1 MSSRIIVTTIFIMV
15 SNIISAQDF
24 VTGSIVT
31 NDGDTVKCMIKAGK
45 WDINPNRIITKVGDK
60 TKKYWPTEIAS
71 FQVNGRNY
79 LSARVRLEISNHI
92 DGTLDISDSR
102 PKFEND
108 SIFAEQ
114 IVAGKK
120 SLYRYKSP
128 SYKLHFLIDGQPG
141 WLESLVYKRY
151 LVWVDV
157 AAGKTF
163 KQVAYNE
170 EYKNQLEVFFADC
183 PAFKDK
189 IKLTGYDSGQL
200 TSLFNIYYSCEKMDG
215 KLN

>member
-1 MSSRIIVTTIFIMV
+1 MSKKFSIMAILAMLYCSV
-15 SNIISAQDF
+15 LAQDF
-24 VTGSIVT
+24 VAGNIVT
-31 NDGDTVKCMIKAGK
+31 NDGDTINCMIKSGK

-71 FQVNGRNY
+71 FRVNNRTY
-79 LSARVRLEISNHI
+79 VSARVRLDISNHI

-114 IVAGKK
+114 IVAGRK

-128 SYKLHFLIDGQPG
+128 SYKLHFLISGQPG

-157 AAGKTF
+157 AADKTF

-170 EYKNQLEVFFADC
+170 EYKNQLEIFFADC
-183 PAFKDK
+183 SELKDK
-189 IKLTGYDSGQL
+189 IKLTGYDAGQL
-200 TSLFNIYYSCEKMDG
+200 TSLFYLYSNCAKLDG

>member
-1 MSSRIIVTTIFIMV
+1 MV
-15 SNIISAQDF
+15 SNSTLAQDF
-24 VTGSIVT
+24 LAGSIVT
-31 NDGDTVKCMIKAGK
+31 NAGDTIDCMIKAGK

-60 TKKYWPTEIAS
+60 TKKYWPTEISS
-71 FQVNGRNY
+71 FQVNNRKFV
-79 LSARVRLEISNHI
+79 SARVRLDISNHI

-102 PKFEND
+102 PRFEND

-114 IVAGKK
+114 IVVGKK

-151 LVWVDV
+151 LVWID
-157 AAGKTF
+157 GTGDKTF

-170 EYKNQLEVFFADC
+170 EYKNQLEVFFSDC
-183 PAFKDK
+183 PGFKEK
-189 IKLTGYDSGQL
+189 IKLTGYDAGQL
-200 TSLFNIYYSCEKMDG
+200 TSLFGMYYACEKMDG
-215 KLN
+215 RLN

>member
-1 MSSRIIVTTIFIMV
+1 MSSKIIVMTIFVMLSTCIF
-15 SNIISAQDF
+15 AQDF
-24 VTGSIVT
+24 LAGNIVT
-31 NDGDTVKCMIKAGK
+31 NNGDTIKCIIKAAK

-71 FQVNGRNY
+71 FRVNNRTY
-79 LSARVRLEISNHI
+79 VSARVRLEISNHI

-114 IVAGKK
+114 IVVGKK

-128 SYKLHFLIDGQPG
+128 SYKLHFLINGNGG

-157 AAGKTF
+157 SGGKTF

-183 PAFKDK
+183 PQFKDK
-189 IKLTGYDSGQL
+189 IKVTGYDAGQL
-200 TSLFNIYYSCEKMDG
+200 SSLFHLYYACEKIAGVLD
-215 KLN
+215 

>member
-1 MSSRIIVTTIFIMV
+1 MSSKLFIVTLLV
-15 SNIISAQDF
+15 LCNNLSAQDF
-24 VTGSIVT
+24 VAGNIVT
-31 NDGDTVKCMIKAGK
+31 NQGDTINCMIKAGK
-45 WDINPNRIITKVGDK
+45 WDINPNRIIAKIGEK

-71 FQVNGRNY
+71 FQAGQRTYV
-79 LSARVRLEISNHI
+79 SARVRLDISNHI
-92 DGTLDISDSR
+92 DGTLDLSDSR

-108 SIFAEQ
+108 SIFAER
-114 IVAGKK
+114 IVVGKK

-128 SYKLHFLIDGQPG
+128 SYKLHFLINGNGG

-170 EYKNQLEVFFADC
+170 EYKNQLEAFFSDC
-183 PAFKDK
+183 PGLKDK
-189 IKLTGYDSGQL
+189 IKLTGYDAGQL
-200 TSLFNIYYSCEKMDG
+200 SSLFGLYHKCEPLDG
-215 KLN
+215 KL